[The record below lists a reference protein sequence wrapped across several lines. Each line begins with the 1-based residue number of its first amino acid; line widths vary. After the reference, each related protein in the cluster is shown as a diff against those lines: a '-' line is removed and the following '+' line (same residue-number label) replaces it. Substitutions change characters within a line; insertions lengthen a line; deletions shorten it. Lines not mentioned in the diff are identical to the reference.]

1 MAVRSK
7 QTLSAPGGRDGI
19 SYSEILNNA
28 LSYGSSMRGCVN
40 HATKTLLRTVE
51 RDGIRRKDG

>member
-1 MAVRSK
+1 MEVRSE
-7 QTLSAPGGRDGI
+7 QSLITPGGRDGI

-40 HATKTLLRTVE
+40 HAPKTL
-51 RDGIRRKDG
+51 